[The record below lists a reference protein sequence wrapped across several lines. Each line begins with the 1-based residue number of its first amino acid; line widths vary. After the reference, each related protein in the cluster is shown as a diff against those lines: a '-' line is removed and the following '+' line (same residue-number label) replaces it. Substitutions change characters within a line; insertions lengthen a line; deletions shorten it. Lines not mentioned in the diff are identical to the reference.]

1 MPYILAL
8 DEGTTSCRAVVF
20 DETGQVRGIAQ
31 REFMQ
36 HYPQRGW
43 VEHDADEIWL
53 AQLGVAN
60 DVLSQLHLNS
70 RDIAA
75 VGITNQRETTVVWD
89 RDSGRPIYRAIVW
102 QDRRTADVCDQFREE
117 GHSALIGERTGLVL
131 DPYFSATKIA
141 WILDHVPD
149 ARRRA
154 EAGRLAFGTIDAW
167 LIWNLTKGAKHITDV
182 TNASRTMLFNIH
194 THEWDDELLRLFGI
208 PRGMMPDICESSGV
222 VTETATSQFGSAGPI
237 AGIAGDQQAALFGQY
252 CVRRGETKT
261 TYGTGCFMLQH
272 TGETSV
278 TSQNRL
284 ITTTAAALKGQSGYA
299 LEGSVFIGGAVVQW
313 LRDGL
318 GAIKSSTDVRELASS
333 VPDSGGVLFVPAF
346 SGLGAP
352 YWDPNARGMIIGLT
366 RGSTVAHIARAAV
379 ESIAHQVADLVDAM
393 KADSGMSLDEMR
405 VDGGAAQ
412 DDLLMQF
419 QSDLLGI
426 PLIRP
431 VITEVTARGA
441 ASLAGLGVG
450 IWKDITEL
458 KGLEQIDRRFE
469 PRTLMGGVA
478 ESRERWRSAV
488 LRCMNWE
495 SQGLR

>member
-1 MPYILAL
+1 
-8 DEGTTSCRAVVF
+8 
-20 DETGQVRGIAQ
+20 
-31 REFMQ
+31 
-36 HYPQRGW
+36 
-43 VEHDADEIWL
+43 
-53 AQLGVAN
+53 
-60 DVLSQLHLNS
+60 
-70 RDIAA
+70 
-75 VGITNQRETTVVWD
+75 
-89 RDSGRPIYRAIVW
+89 
-102 QDRRTADVCDQFREE
+102 
-117 GHSALIGERTGLVL
+117 
-131 DPYFSATKIA
+131 
-141 WILDHVPD
+141 
-149 ARRRA
+149 
-154 EAGRLAFGTIDAW
+154 
-167 LIWNLTKGAKHITDV
+167 
-182 TNASRTMLFNIH
+182 
-194 THEWDDELLRLFGI
+194 
-208 PRGMMPDICESSGV
+208 
-222 VTETATSQFGSAGPI
+222 
-237 AGIAGDQQAALFGQY
+237 
-252 CVRRGETKT
+252 
-261 TYGTGCFMLQH
+261 
-272 TGETSV
+272 
-278 TSQNRL
+278 
-284 ITTTAAALKGQSGYA
+284 
-299 LEGSVFIGGAVVQW
+299 
-313 LRDGL
+313 
-318 GAIKSSTDVRELASS
+318 
-333 VPDSGGVLFVPAF
+333 
-346 SGLGAP
+346 
-352 YWDPNARGMIIGLT
+352 MIIGLT